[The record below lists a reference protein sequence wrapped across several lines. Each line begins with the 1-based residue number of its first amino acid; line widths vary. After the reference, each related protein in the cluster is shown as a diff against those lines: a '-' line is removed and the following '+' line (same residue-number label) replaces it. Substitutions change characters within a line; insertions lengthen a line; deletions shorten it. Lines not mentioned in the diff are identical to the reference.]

1 MVVLKRR
8 SRLVTFRVSAEEY
21 DDLTHSCVQ
30 CGARSVADFARA
42 AVLLKVQML
51 RSPSGNLSGDLTTLS
66 KGLRDLD
73 LILDDMRKR
82 IHRVLGPGSTG
93 LNAGSDEPATMRSEG

>member
-21 DDLTHSCVQ
+21 DDLTRSCVQ

-51 RSPSGNLSGDLTTLS
+51 RTPAGNLSGDLTTLS

-82 IHRVLGPGSTG
+82 IHRVLGPGNSA
-93 LNAGSDEPATMRSEG
+93 LSAGSEETAMRSEE